1 MSEWDRLSLDR
12 SARLSR
18 VAHLTRGKQV
28 AHHQVRDLLHGVLEC
43 GDRVVC
49 KGTIRRALQRSIYRV
64 DDGASTVAES
74 ERRPIAID

>member
-18 VAHLTRGKQV
+18 AAHLTQGKQV
-28 AHHQVRDLLHGVLEC
+28 AHHQVRDLLHGA
-43 GDRVVC
+43 R
-49 KGTIRRALQRSIYRV
+49 ILQRSIHRV
-64 DDGASTVAES
+64 DDGASAVAES